1 MITQNFTVIILELFL
16 DIMKNQHIQ
25 QGVKWKVSYFRDQQP
40 ISGLTGHLF
49 PGEVSTAL
57 PVAAS
62 LMREA
67 AGALCMGD

>member
-49 PGEVSTAL
+49 PGEAL
-57 PVAAS
+57 EQS
-62 LMREA
+62 LDRPPC
-67 AGALCMGD
+67 GCITH